1 MSFLR
6 DLFCEPPYSEDF
18 KDIKEKF
25 NKVCTNAHQAGKV
38 YKNKDMSKWSE
49 EAYERGE
56 EFFYTEPIDPK
67 KPLAGLKLS
76 EPKYVYKL
84 KKDLTPEEFK
94 KLFGGE

>member
-1 MSFLR
+1 MSFLKN
-6 DLFCEPPYSEDF
+6 LFCEPPRSEEL
-18 KDIKEKF
+18 KEIKEKF

-56 EFFYTEPIDPK
+56 EFFYTEPINSD

-76 EPKYVYKL
+76 QPKYVYKL